1 MRKILYVLGGLVALL
16 IAAAVVAP
24 MVVDVNDYKAEIVA
38 QVKEQTG
45 RDLVIDG
52 PLDLSLLPSPVLS
65 AEGVRFANVAG
76 SSEPDMARIG
86 SLRVSVAALPLLA
99 GRLDVSQVSLVDA
112 RIVLETLP
120 DGTANWNFSAAQ
132 AKSGAGVAGGGS
144 SQASGTPIAVRDLAI
159 EDSTLIWRDPSA
171 GRSVQLDH
179 INARV
184 RADSLQGPFDVRLAF
199 ESRGIP
205 LSAELRTGDL
215 SAGAQPA
222 FVQIETQGG
231 RIVFDGTIAQPTTA
245 PVVKGSLKGTGDS
258 LAALAQVLAAAA
270 GQAPVALPPAFARKF
285 VLESTIDGS
294 ADRIAARGVKLT
306 LGADTGEGEVVV
318 VPGEPLRADIRFAF
332 AKLDFDQLL
341 AMPDGK
347 APTAVQPSAGKAGES
362 RSGPET
368 TLKSI
373 EGSVDLAIGT
383 VVYRGRTAQQVA
395 VRADLS
401 KGVLNLQEL
410 GGRFPGNTVIA
421 AAGRVDATAAQPSGG
436 GKLEMRSARLREFLD
451 WLDVDVARV
460 PADRLNALDFTG
472 TISASAE
479 GDVQIANAVA
489 KVDSTTARGTMTLR
503 TAPRLGVVANLDIDT
518 LNVDAYLPAGDP
530 GGASKA
536 GGAEKRSGAPFDAT
550 IKARVA
556 QLTYRGTQIEGVDV
570 DATIAGDRLSF
581 RPSRVANL
589 AGANFAWNG
598 TVSDYDGNPTID
610 LTIDLRTQDADR
622 LLKLAGVASPTR
634 QRLGAVT
641 AQGRIAGRT
650 DDLSFSNFA
659 LSALGSSAKI
669 TGRLG
674 AQGPTYNFSRFELRS
689 DDADRLLAA
698 LGIQSPLAGRKLGAV
713 TIAGAAQGSATQAT
727 VDLDVSLQG
736 AALDLKG
743 TASGLDHSP
752 ALAMTVGVRHPDFQ
766 RFMRLLQPEYGGGV
780 GVGAIAFTAKVDGSP
795 DRELRITN
803 LRGNLGGASI
813 SGNVVAN
820 LAGAVPDV
828 AISLE
833 TGALEIDRILPLGQR
848 AGLAPDLRQYPPGV
862 VPVSGGTQLAQAT
875 GRAGKFSRSPIDVSS
890 LRSVNGRLDLR
901 SQALSMQ
908 PWRIEDAV
916 GQLELRGG
924 VLSVKQLAGRAFDG
938 EFTLTGN
945 LDAAQLPAR
954 MSASLRAVQID
965 MGRLSR
971 ALAQK
976 DRFDGRMTV
985 SLDLAG
991 NGSSEADLVSS
1002 LDGGGSLNGK
1012 IRLNTSFSETAG
1024 GIIAGQAAKQV
1035 DKLLGSLLGNKNA
1048 SIGGGDLNAAINV
1061 VLARFAN
1068 RDGDAS
1074 GTLSVRNGV
1083 IRSSDLRVTGTRAR
1097 AETTMTANLPA
1108 WTLDA
1113 TTNVILDEN
1122 PGQPYLIVINR
1133 GPLDDPNISIS
1144 RGQGRASD
1152 EPTQQQQAPAQ
1163 SQPGQLQPDQQPA
1176 QQDQPAKKKK
1186 PSFKDLLKKF

>member
-1 MRKILYVLGGLVALL
+1 M
-16 IAAAVVAP
+16 
-24 MVVDVNDYKAEIVA
+24 
-38 QVKEQTG
+38 
-45 RDLVIDG
+45 
-52 PLDLSLLPSPVLS
+52 
-65 AEGVRFANVAG
+65 
-76 SSEPDMARIG
+76 
-86 SLRVSVAALPLLA
+86 
-99 GRLDVSQVSLVDA
+99 
-112 RIVLETLP
+112 
-120 DGTANWNFSAAQ
+120 
-132 AKSGAGVAGGGS
+132 
-144 SQASGTPIAVRDLAI
+144 
-159 EDSTLIWRDPSA
+159 
-171 GRSVQLDH
+171 
-179 INARV
+179 
-184 RADSLQGPFDVRLAF
+184 
-199 ESRGIP
+199 
-205 LSAELRTGDL
+205 
-215 SAGAQPA
+215 
-222 FVQIETQGG
+222 
-231 RIVFDGTIAQPTTA
+231 
-245 PVVKGSLKGTGDS
+245 KGSLKGAGDS
-258 LAALAQVLAAAA
+258 LAALAQALAAAT

-285 VLESTIDGS
+285 VLESSIDGS
-294 ADRIAARGVKLT
+294 ADRIAASGVKLT

-318 VPGEPLRADIRFAF
+318 IPGEPLRADIRFAF

-341 AMPDGK
+341 ALPDGK
-347 APTAVQPSAGKAGES
+347 APAAVKPAAGEAAERVS
-362 RSGPET
+362 AAET
-368 TLKSI
+368 ALMSI
-373 EGSVDLAIGT
+373 EGSVDLSVGT

-401 KGVLNLQEL
+401 NGVLDLQEL
-410 GGRFPGNTVIA
+410 GGRFPGNTTVS
-421 AAGRVDATAAQPSGG
+421 AAGTVDTSKAQPSGG
-436 GKLEMRSARLREFLD
+436 GKVEIRSARLRDFLD
-451 WLDVDVARV
+451 WLDIDVARV
-460 PADRLNALDFTG
+460 PADRLNALEFTG

-479 GDVQIANAVA
+479 GNVQIANAVA

-518 LNVDAYLPAGDP
+518 LNVDAYLPAGDS

-536 GGAEKRSGAPFDAT
+536 GGTEKRASAPFDAT
-550 IKARVA
+550 VKARVA
-556 QLTYRGTQIEGVDV
+556 HLTYRGTQIEGVDV
-570 DATIAGDRLSF
+570 DATLAGDKLSF

-589 AGANFAWNG
+589 AGANLAWNG
-598 TVSDYDGNPTID
+598 TVSDYDGNPTVD

-650 DDLSFSNFA
+650 DDLSFTNFA
-659 LSALGSSAKI
+659 LNALGSSAKL

-674 AQGPTYNFSRFELRS
+674 PQGPTYNFSRLELRS
-689 DDADRLLAA
+689 DDADRLLAT
-698 LGIQSPLAGRKLGAV
+698 LGIESPLAGRKLGAM

-743 TASGLDHSP
+743 TASGLDGSP
-752 ALAMTVGVRHPDFQ
+752 TIAMTVGVRHPDFQ
-766 RFMRLLQPEYGGGV
+766 RFMRLLQPDYGGGA
-780 GVGAIAFTAKVDGSP
+780 GVGAIAFSAKVDGNP
-795 DRELRITN
+795 DRELRITS

-848 AGLAPDLRQYPPGV
+848 ADLAPDQRRYPSGV

-875 GRAGKFSRSPIDVSS
+875 ARAGRFSRSPIDVSS

-901 SQALSMQ
+901 SQALSLQ

-938 EFTLTGN
+938 EFTMTGN

-976 DRFDGRMTV
+976 DRFDGRMTA
-985 SLDLAG
+985 SLELSG
-991 NGSSEADLVSS
+991 SGSSEAAIISS
-1002 LDGGGSLNGK
+1002 LDGSGSLNGK

-1048 SIGGGDLNAAINV
+1048 SVGGGDLNAAINV

-1074 GTLSVRNGV
+1074 GTLVVRNGV
-1083 IRSSDLRVTGTRAR
+1083 VRSTDLRVTGTRAR
-1097 AETTMTANLPA
+1097 AETSMTANLPA

-1122 PGQPYLIVINR
+1122 PGQPYLIVVNR
-1133 GPLDDPNISIS
+1133 GPLDDPNISIN

-1152 EPTQQQQAPAQ
+1152 EPAQQQQAPAQ
-1163 SQPGQLQPDQQPA
+1163 QQPGQLQNNQQPS